1 MVENMDEKNKHGVIR
16 ILAFAGSLRKDSYN
30 KALVETAKELAP
42 ENVEI
47 EVFDLAPIPL
57 FNQDLEQEMPKAV
70 KEFKSKIKGADAI
83 LIATPEYN
91 RSIPGVL
98 KNAIDWASR
107 PSADNSFND
116 KPVAV
121 FGATGGGLI
130 GTSAAQL
137 HMRQIFSF
145 LNMHPVEKP
154 QVYITGA
161 SEKIEGGRVVD
172 EQTRELIKELVM
184 ALVQWTLRLRGNK
197 ESS

>member
-1 MVENMDEKNKHGVIR
+1 MEEKSKHSIK

-30 KALVETAKELAP
+30 KALIATAKELAP
-42 ENVEI
+42 ENAEI
-47 EVFDLAPIPL
+47 EIFDLAQIPL
-57 FNQDLEQEMPKAV
+57 YNQDLEQEMPNSV
-70 KEFKSKIKGADAI
+70 KEFKRKIKEADAL

-145 LNMHPVEKP
+145 LNMHPVERP

-172 EQTRELIKELVM
+172 EQTRELIKELVN
-184 ALVQWTLRLRGNK
+184 ALVQWSLRLKGIK
-197 ESS
+197 Y

>member
-1 MVENMDEKNKHGVIR
+1 MVENMDEKNKRGVIK

-172 EQTRELIKELVM
+172 EQTRELIKELVQ